1 MDEAMNNERF
11 EQLKASVIEAGLI
24 LRGTQKPS
32 REFQFKAVEKPNNL
46 EEIWAI
52 CLESDDV
59 NLLVPRKLYLVKFG
73 ENGVWVR
80 DEAGEMTIGDKEDF
94 LSLAFTPEVEEL
106 LEIAA

>member
-1 MDEAMNNERF
+1 MKSERF

-24 LRGTQKPS
+24 LNGKQKPS
-32 REFQFKAVEKPNNL
+32 REFQFKVVEKPNNL

-59 NLLVPRKLYLVKFG
+59 DLLIPRKLYLVKFG

-80 DEAGEMTIGDKEDF
+80 DEKGEMTVCDKEDF
-94 LSLAFTPEVEEL
+94 LPLAFTPDVEEL
-106 LEIAA
+106 LAIAA